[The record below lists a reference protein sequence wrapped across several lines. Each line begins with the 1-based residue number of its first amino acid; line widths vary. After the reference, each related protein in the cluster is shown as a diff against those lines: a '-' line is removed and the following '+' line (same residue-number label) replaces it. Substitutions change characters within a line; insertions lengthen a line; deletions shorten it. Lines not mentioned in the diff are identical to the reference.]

1 MQLTLM
7 IFRYLSFLII
17 LAVSAS
23 HFCSAQYLDD
33 KVLMTVA
40 GREVQAGEFIRMYLK
55 SKNPDSINELD
66 SYLDLF
72 INFKLKVTDAIENGY
87 DTTKAFKNELNGYRE
102 QLARN
107 YIFDDKAMKEK
118 VLREAYE
125 RSLWEVNAWHILVEC
140 PATAMPKDSLAAYK
154 KADEIRDRLVN
165 GNADFAETAK
175 ECSDD
180 RSAVAN
186 GETLATSV
194 YSE

>member
-40 GREVQAGEFIRMYLK
+40 GREVHAGEFIRMYLK

-118 VLREAYE
+118 FSGKHMKDHCGSECMAYT
-125 RSLWEVNAWHILVEC
+125 R
-140 PATAMPKDSLAAYK
+140 
-154 KADEIRDRLVN
+154 
-165 GNADFAETAK
+165 
-175 ECSDD
+175 
-180 RSAVAN
+180 
-186 GETLATSV
+186 
-194 YSE
+194 